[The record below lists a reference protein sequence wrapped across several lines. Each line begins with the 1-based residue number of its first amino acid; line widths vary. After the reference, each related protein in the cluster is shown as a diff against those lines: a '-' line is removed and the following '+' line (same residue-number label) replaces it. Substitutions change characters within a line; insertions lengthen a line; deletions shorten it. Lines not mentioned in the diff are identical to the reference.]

1 MPEDSLRC
9 KSGDRLV
16 QSTEQAHTGVV
27 SYPVGFHIPV
37 HHGIDGKP
45 RNRLDAELLGNVLA
59 VRDDRRQT
67 DVQLV
72 GYFLV
77 DKPLGNEYQYLYL
90 TGRQIV
96 ALLHF
101 LRRYRMMCRFVSLFS
116 HLHDGSHQFVLW
128 QTDIQGRDTV
138 QQRLFARCQHDGLRT
153 AFQKNDVCSKYV
165 CAETK

>member
-16 QSTEQAHTGVV
+16 QSTGQAHTGVV

-37 HHGIDGKP
+37 HYGIDGKP

-90 TGRQIV
+90 TG
-96 ALLHF
+96 
-101 LRRYRMMCRFVSLFS
+101 
-116 HLHDGSHQFVLW
+116 
-128 QTDIQGRDTV
+128 
-138 QQRLFARCQHDGLRT
+138 
-153 AFQKNDVCSKYV
+153 
-165 CAETK
+165 